1 MSELTEYKR
10 ELAGTLKRLEA
21 RITSKKVAVPF
32 FEYTTP
38 LEEVVMLYAQ
48 LLGAKDP
55 YQAVLYPRKL
65 EQVLA
70 NTLPDWMATGE
81 PLIEIEGT
89 RP

>member
-1 MSELTEYKR
+1 MSELSEYKA
-10 ELAGTLKRLEA
+10 ELNGTLKRLQA
-21 RITSKKVAVPF
+21 RAGSMAIP
-32 FEYTTP
+32 EYAMDTP
-38 LEEVVMLYAQ
+38 LEEIVTLYAQ